1 MTERLIVAEEI
12 GGIGEHVI
20 VKYIERVRVVI
31 SREEMF
37 PAEVLEFEKICA
49 ARQVLN
55 DGERKRKNRYR
66 STKNS
71 GT

>member
-1 MTERLIVAEEI
+1 MTERLIEAEEI

-20 VKYIERVRVVI
+20 VKITERAEPVI
-31 SREEMF
+31 SFEEMF
-37 PAEVLEFEKICA
+37 PAEVLEFQKMCA

-55 DGERKRKNRYR
+55 DGERKRKNKYR
-66 STKNS
+66 SMRNS